1 MIITLNESLF
11 IRQISICVWIKCHLA
26 IVEINLEMWEC
37 FVGERG
43 AAYLW
48 LENGGEKKKV
58 VFKVRDW
65 RSWMTT
71 LISISSKHSLV
82 LWGHLVWLLC
92 CKGASCIIRR
102 LLPCSKKTQALQAH
116 EACVT
121 PGNACALV
129 LIRTYNTQVAKLSK
143 FGGGGRADKA
153 GNRLLSHNEMICMR
167 PRRRENRTI
176 WIIIEQRSYLLVYKV
191 V

>member
-1 MIITLNESLF
+1 MIIILNESLF

-26 IVEINLEMWEC
+26 IVEINLEMWER
-37 FVGERG
+37 FVRERG

-48 LENGGEKKKV
+48 LENGGEKKV
-58 VFKVRDW
+58 VFKVRDR

-102 LLPCSKKTQALQAH
+102 LLPCSKKTQALQTH
-116 EACVT
+116 KACVT
-121 PGNACALV
+121 PATLV
-129 LIRTYNTQVAKLSK
+129 LSGWSAPITPKWHSWASW
-143 FGGGGRADKA
+143 GGGAQIKPETACCLTMKWFAWGLGEGR
-153 GNRLLSHNEMICMR
+153 
-167 PRRRENRTI
+167 
-176 WIIIEQRSYLLVYKV
+176 IEQYGL
-191 V
+191 